1 MTDSQILS
9 RFTGGL
15 QADLQAG
22 SKQIHR
28 QVLNRFTGRVLSRF
42 SADSKQ
48 IYRRVHSR
56 FTGRFTGKSYRFTGG
71 LQADSQTDLLIG
83 SE

>member
-1 MTDSQILS
+1 MADSRIPR
-9 RFTGGL
+9 RFAGGL
-15 QADLQAG
+15 QADSQAG

-28 QVLNRFTGRVLSRF
+28 QVLNRLQAGFQ
-42 SADSKQ
+42 ADSKQ

-71 LQADSQTDLLIG
+71 LQADSQTYLLIG
-83 SE
+83 SK